1 MSSYDWKSSIPS
13 WLNYCLTA
21 TGLTGLTGVVLLYIY
36 QCKLIYP
43 ASVPEGSRENVATPS
58 DYGMEYTDITLKT
71 RDNIKLK
78 SYIIL
83 QSDQQTAKKAPT
95 ILYLHA
101 NAGNMGHRL
110 PIAKILYE
118 RFNCNIVMLSYRGY
132 GLSEGSPDEKGLK
145 IDAQTMLDYVREHP
159 ILKDTPLVAYGQ
171 SIGGAV
177 AIDLVSRNEH
187 SFSGLMLENTFL
199 SLHKV
204 IPNVMPFLKHF
215 TFLCHQHWPSE
226 KSIQQIVNTP
236 ILFLAGGKDEL
247 VPPSHMIQLKEL
259 SASPKI
265 SWSGFPRGTHNDTF
279 MQPGYF
285 NAIREFLETYVLQ
298 IEKEEKE
305 EKKVLDESYLDGE
318 TTKENDKTYQL
329 ISGLADEEGMEHSFQ
344 VEEVELEE

>member
-1 MSSYDWKSSIPS
+1 
-13 WLNYCLTA
+13 
-21 TGLTGLTGVVLLYIY
+21 
-36 QCKLIYP
+36 
-43 ASVPEGSRENVATPS
+43 
-58 DYGMEYTDITLKT
+58 
-71 RDNIKLK
+71 
-78 SYIIL
+78 
-83 QSDQQTAKKAPT
+83 
-95 ILYLHA
+95 
-101 NAGNMGHRL
+101 
-110 PIAKILYE
+110 
-118 RFNCNIVMLSYRGY
+118 
-132 GLSEGSPDEKGLK
+132 
-145 IDAQTMLDYVREHP
+145 
-159 ILKDTPLVAYGQ
+159 
-171 SIGGAV
+171 
-177 AIDLVSRNEH
+177 
-187 SFSGLMLENTFL
+187 
-199 SLHKV
+199 
-204 IPNVMPFLKHF
+204 MPFLKHF

-236 ILFLAGGKDEL
+236 ILFLAGAKDEL

>member
-1 MSSYDWKSSIPS
+1 MLFVHAVI
-13 WLNYCLTA
+13 LVRLC
-21 TGLTGLTGVVLLYIY
+21 LTGVILLYIY

-43 ASVPEGSRENVATPS
+43 ASIPEGSRQHVDTPS
-58 DYGMEYTDITLKT
+58 KYGMGYTEVTLTT

-83 QSDQQTAKKAPT
+83 QPDKEVAKRSPT
-95 ILYLHA
+95 ILYFHA

-118 RFNCNIVMLSYRGY
+118 RFKCNIVMLSYRGY
-132 GLSEGSPDEKGLK
+132 GQSEGTPNEKGLK

-177 AIDLVSRNEH
+177 AIDLVSRNEN
-187 SFSGLMLENTFL
+187 SFSGLMIENTFL

-226 KSIQQIVNTP
+226 KYIRQIVRTP
-236 ILFLAGGKDEL
+236 ILFLAGSKDEL
-247 VPPSHMIQLKEL
+247 VPPSHMVELREL
-259 SASPKI
+259 SESPNKTWVAF
-265 SWSGFPRGTHNDTF
+265 SQGTHNDTF

-285 NAIREFLETYVLQ
+285 TAIRDFLEKSVLH
-298 IEKEEKE
+298 IDHEEQVQQ
-305 EKKVLDESYLDGE
+305 EKKEKDKVVLDESYIDGKLPE
-318 TTKENDKTYQL
+318 DNDRSYQL
-329 ISGLADEEGMEHSFQ
+329 VSGVTDEKGMAHSFQ
-344 VEEVELEE
+344 LEEVELEEE